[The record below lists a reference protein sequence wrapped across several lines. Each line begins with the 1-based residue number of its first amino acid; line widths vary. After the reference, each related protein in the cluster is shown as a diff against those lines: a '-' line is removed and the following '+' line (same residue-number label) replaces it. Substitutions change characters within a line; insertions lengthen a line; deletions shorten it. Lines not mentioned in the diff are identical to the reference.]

1 VSNNCEKANNQSNV
15 YRKRLSASFSNLL
28 FLNVLNLISN
38 QRRVNRFVDAYGFS
52 NKFTTLIGFVKS
64 FIIQS

>member
-1 VSNNCEKANNQSNV
+1 MSNNCEKANNQNNV

-38 QRRVNRFVDAYGFS
+38 QRIVNLVDAYGFS